1 VETTK
6 FEPQLKF
13 KPRLKFFRFGHRGK
27 NVSDPGSY
35 KCLGSAMDP
44 GFKNTGLEIF
54 NVLKIKII

>member
-27 NVSDPGSY
+27 KCFRS
-35 KCLGSAMDP
+35 CLGSAMDP